1 MQIVNI
7 FSLLCSFMA
16 ASAVA
21 TKIEVVD
28 KLLMANPS
36 ET

>member
-7 FSLLCSFMA
+7 LSLLRSSMA

-28 KLLMANPS
+28 NS
-36 ET
+36 Y